1 MPTTSSFDLAKVAI
15 SAADG
20 DGDALEVLLRELH
33 PLLRRF
39 FTRRFKNEPD
49 LSDVVDDLAQQTL
62 FRIARG
68 ITDCTAHD
76 EPGVLA
82 WTLAIARNCAM
93 DYLRGVRE
101 ERSLRCFFSDLEA
114 AASWSSVQ
122 DWDMQDAEA
131 SPGLQVLQG
140 LIQQAQDSL
149 PERTQRLLWLRL
161 VEHAPWA
168 DVAAEFGTEYRAAQR
183 RYQRAQKA
191 LRTGVL
197 CLSAD
202 LPARE
207 RELVLTHLGGFGVH
221 IDDAAQGGEVT

>member
-1 MPTTSSFDLAKVAI
+1 MPTTSSFDLARVAI

-20 DGDALEVLLRELH
+20 DSNALEVLLRELH

-62 FRIARG
+62 VHLAQGIPCCRAR
-68 ITDCTAHD
+68 D
-76 EPGVLA
+76 ERGVLA
-82 WTLAIARNCAM
+82 WALAIARNCAM
-93 DYLRGVRE
+93 DYLRSVRE
-101 ERSLRCFFSDLEA
+101 ERSLRCFSDLES
-114 AASWSSVQ
+114 AASWLSVQ
-122 DWDMQDAEA
+122 DWDMQDAKA
-131 SPGLQVLQG
+131 SPGLQVLQA
-140 LIQQAQDSL
+140 LVQQAQESL
-149 PERTQRLLWLRL
+149 PERTQQLLWLRL

-191 LRTGVL
+191 LRNGVL

-202 LPARE
+202 LPVRE
-207 RELVLTHLGGFGVH
+207 RELVLAQLGEFGVLV
-221 IDDAAQGGEVT
+221 DAAHGGEVT

>member
-1 MPTTSSFDLAKVAI
+1 MPTTSSFDLARVAI

-62 FRIARG
+62 VHLAQGIPCCRAR
-68 ITDCTAHD
+68 D
-76 EPGVLA
+76 ERGVLA
-82 WTLAIARNCAM
+82 WALAIARNCAM
-93 DYLRGVRE
+93 DYLRAVRE
-101 ERSLRCFFSDLEA
+101 ERSLRCFSDLES

-122 DWDMQDAEA
+122 DWDMQDAKA
-131 SPGLQVLQG
+131 SPGLQVLQA
-140 LIQQAQDSL
+140 LVQQAQESL
-149 PERTQRLLWLRL
+149 PERTQQLLWLRL

-191 LRTGVL
+191 LRSGVL

-207 RELVLTHLGGFGVH
+207 RELVLAQLGEFGVLV
-221 IDDAAQGGEVT
+221 DAAHGGEVT